1 MAATAAEKAA
11 NLNEGM
17 IQNIAK
23 GRMAKFFKEN
33 CLVEQE
39 FISDSKLS
47 VQQYMD
53 SISKGLTAT
62 AFKRINLN
70 QD

>member
-1 MAATAAEKAA
+1 
-11 NLNEGM
+11 M

-23 GRMAKFFKEN
+23 GRLNKFFKEN

-39 FISDSKLS
+39 FINDAKFN

-53 SISKGLTAT
+53 SVQKGLTVT